1 MSKQRVIDY
10 VMNTPGNT
18 NPNVL
23 DTILDEE
30 MNNRFIVKLTPT
42 SETGGTMDKSNV
54 EILEAYMQGKQI
66 MFDIT
71 VGSAACRVQATIAA
85 SFDGVQY
92 PSFNAYG
99 VDSEHHLIHLYVD
112 PSNSE
117 SDTFTM
123 QIEDLGGGASNLTVK
138 VTGSESNVQADAS
151 YETMLD
157 VYENGG
163 IVLFNYHTINMIASK
178 VTEIGKDAFTAS
190 IVLFEH
196 NGGDYLITNITIK
209 LYEDG
214 TGIIYRESKSL

>member
-1 MSKQRVIDY
+1 MSKQRIIDY

-54 EILEAYMQGKQI
+54 EILEAYTQGKQI

-99 VDSEHHLIHLYVD
+99 IDTSGTTIINLYVD
-112 PSNSE
+112 PSDEE
-117 SDTFTM
+117 SYSFTM
-123 QIEDLGGGASNLTVK
+123 DAVEISGGGGGGVLVVTNTAGTLDKTWQEIHDAMLSGGAVVQIGQTSVDAVACVYVINGTYNVRSYSQGSMILYSTSSASGYPVNDK
-138 VTGSESNVQADAS
+138 
-151 YETMLD
+151 
-157 VYENGG
+157 
-163 IVLFNYHTINMIASK
+163 
-178 VTEIGKDAFTAS
+178 
-190 IVLFEH
+190 
-196 NGGDYLITNITIK
+196 
-209 LYEDG
+209 
-214 TGIIYRESKSL
+214 

>member
-1 MSKQRVIDY
+1 MSKQRIIDY

-30 MNNRFIVKLTPT
+30 MSNRFIVKLTPT

-54 EILEAYMQGKQI
+54 EILEAYTQGKQI

-99 VDSEHHLIHLYVD
+99 IDTSGTTIINLYVD
-112 PSNSE
+112 PSDEE
-117 SDTFTM
+117 SYSFTM
-123 QIEDLGGGASNLTVK
+123 DAVEISGGGGGGVLV
-138 VTGSESNVQADAS
+138 VTDTDG
-151 YETMLD
+151 TLD
-157 VYENGG
+157 K
-163 IVLFNYHTINMIASK
+163 TW
-178 VTEIGKDAFTAS
+178 TEIKNAMLAGGAVVVIGDDARAVANAYMGKSDYAIDLAGGGLLAKSYSTDSAS
-190 IVLFEH
+190 
-196 NGGDYLITNITIK
+196 GYPTRGA
-209 LYEDG
+209 
-214 TGIIYRESKSL
+214 

>member
-1 MSKQRVIDY
+1 MSKQRIIDY

-30 MNNRFIVKLTPT
+30 MSNRFIVKLTPT

-54 EILEAYMQGKQI
+54 EILEAYTQGKQI

-99 VDSEHHLIHLYVD
+99 IDTSGTTIINLYVD
-112 PSNSE
+112 PSDEE
-117 SDTFTM
+117 SYSFTM
-123 QIEDLGGGASNLTVK
+123 DAVEISGGGGGGVLV
-138 VTGSESNVQADAS
+138 VTDTDG
-151 YETMLD
+151 TLD
-157 VYENGG
+157 K
-163 IVLFNYHTINMIASK
+163 TW
-178 VTEIGKDAFTAS
+178 TEIKNAMLAGGAVVVIGDDARAVVNAYIGKSSDYAIDLAGGGLLAKSYGTDSAS
-190 IVLFEH
+190 GYPTLAV
-196 NGGDYLITNITIK
+196 
-209 LYEDG
+209 
-214 TGIIYRESKSL
+214 